1 MHSNRACTEGDAATT
16 AIEICSDKVSLAY
29 MGDGCSL
36 SLSSVHAWISEK
48 YQIKVAHATIEIAQT
63 ALRRI
68 EWMDKVAKGE
78 FGNLTPNTILE
89 RNALSKSSRLIV
101 RSFQERET
109 SQCCHAGAD
118 GMFEITSGP
127 PVCFFIFFLRR
138 ELSAEC
144 SKKSVSVVGIVVHE
158 ISPNVGATS
167 KARKESEP
175 VGKVR
180 QRTPKTMP
188 DAIRNV
194 AGPT

>member
-1 MHSNRACTEGDAATT
+1 
-16 AIEICSDKVSLAY
+16 

-36 SLSSVHAWISEK
+36 SLSSVHGWISEK

-78 FGNLTPNTILE
+78 VGNLTPNTILE

-118 GMFEITSGP
+118 GKPVLFEITSGP
-127 PVCFFIFFLRR
+127 PVLLFHFFPPLRI
-138 ELSAEC
+138 
-144 SKKSVSVVGIVVHE
+144 VS
-158 ISPNVGATS
+158 
-167 KARKESEP
+167 
-175 VGKVR
+175 
-180 QRTPKTMP
+180 
-188 DAIRNV
+188 
-194 AGPT
+194 